1 MAAPR
6 QNTNGQKWTENTV
19 LTYLSKLEKAASKPG
34 NLFIGQQLKK
44 LRLYRDIWSYWK
56 RKFQNNEDLTEQME
70 LIEDLFEV
78 NLFNAGMRGEIPVQI
93 AILSLRNAHGWRNN
107 PKEETQDTG
116 IVLPF
121 VPREQHQSDIVKE
134 KDINRAHSA

>member
-1 MAAPR
+1 
-6 QNTNGQKWTENTV
+6 
-19 LTYLSKLEKAASKPG
+19 
-34 NLFIGQQLKK
+34 
-44 LRLYRDIWSYWK
+44 
-56 RKFQNNEDLTEQME
+56 
-70 LIEDLFEV
+70 
-78 NLFNAGMRGEIPVQI
+78 MRGEIPVRI